1 MTKVIPFFQ
10 KILKEVCNVY
20 KKFIFILFV
29 FILIFINICSS
40 SFADGGV
47 LGLTYN
53 IPESPDY
60 PNHTYIF
67 IYERFLGGASG
78 GSAGDGIFMLKYYM
92 PIVLE
97 KRSDVRL
104 QLKYINGLHYRYNTE
119 SDEFE
124 PVFPSIIASDNIHGF
139 YYNEDK
145 EPVPWNDPDVFY
157 YGFRP
162 LASNHNIYLDDDTL
176 FFWTPQMS
184 TDCPHLY
191 RPQVMAMV
199 KTLLVVGGR
208 TLGIALAIFGI
219 VLGISSVKRWIF
231 SFLR

>member
-1 MTKVIPFFQ
+1 MF
-10 KILKEVCNVY
+10 
-20 KKFIFILFV
+20 KKFIFILSVFV
-29 FILIFINICSS
+29 LIFFLISNT

-47 LGLTYN
+47 LGITYDV
-53 IPESPDY
+53 PESPDY

-97 KRSDVRL
+97 KRSNVRL
-104 QLKYINGLHYRYNTE
+104 QLQYTNGLLYRYNTE

-124 PVFPSIIASDNIHGF
+124 PVYPSSIIGSNSISG
-139 YYNEDK
+139 YYYDEDM

-162 LASNHNIYLDDDTL
+162 LSANHNIYLSDDTL
-176 FFWTPQMS
+176 FFWTPQRSMN
-184 TDCPHLY
+184 CPHLY
-191 RPQVMAMV
+191 RLPVTRLV
-199 KTLLVVGGR
+199 VTLLTVGGR
-208 TLGIALAIFGI
+208 TLGVALAIFGI
-219 VLGISSVKRWIF
+219 VLAISSVKRLISW
-231 SFLR
+231 FLR